1 MASSHDGP
9 DEDFTI
15 SDIAPYVL
23 KVLRDRGYFERM
35 DADFWPAHLVSP
47 EPCDHTFRR
56 TERIL
61 SQLDM
66 DSEDIE
72 EAVLVLVSKGACCD
86 CEVLYNV
93 AEDSSLKSR
102 YWRRR
107 ALELGDDSGHQNL

>member
-1 MASSHDGP
+1 MSSSDHGP
-9 DEDFTI
+9 DEDFNI

-23 KVLRDRGYFERM
+23 QVLRDHGYFDRL
-35 DADFWPAHLVSP
+35 DSDFWPAHLLAP

-66 DSEDIE
+66 ESEDVE
-72 EAVLVLVSKGACCD
+72 EAVLVLMSEGACCD

-93 AEDSSLKSR
+93 AEESRLKSR

-107 ALELGDDSGHQNL
+107 ALDIIDNSGR